1 MTQIGKRRKV
11 RATIH
16 SAHWGFL
23 AAEREGARERESKR
37 GREGERERVWASVG
51 QGKEKRSPRDN

>member
-23 AAEREGARERESKR
+23 AAESERASERVRKGGRER
-37 GREGERERVWASVG
+37 GGEREGLGFSGPR
-51 QGKEKRSPRDN
+51 QGKKVSS